1 MLCNLFI
8 YCNSYCKLRE
18 LEGTRLMET
27 LRSDK
32 VRSSTIDD
40 IVRNRFEELYVPS
53 DGRDKE

>member
-1 MLCNLFI
+1 
-8 YCNSYCKLRE
+8 

-40 IVRNRFEELYVPS
+40 IVRNRFEELYS
-53 DGRDKE
+53 GEEA